1 MPGTTIARAESV
13 RGEVTLRRRETD
25 GALELLVNGVFV
37 MDTAEST
44 TETALADLALGRL
57 TTTHEPGARDRS
69 PVKVLIGGLGL
80 GFTLR
85 RLAGNTLV
93 DEIIVVEIE
102 GALIDWH
109 RSGLVPATTEII
121 RDPRLRLVEGDVRE
135 VVATIPDGTLDALIL
150 DVDNGPGFLV
160 YDDNAAVYQSAF
172 LATCHAAL
180 RDGGALVVWSA
191 DEAPCVDVALRRT
204 FGAVDHLATEVP
216 FGTRRE
222 HYHTY
227 VGVKGRAEDPPCQ
240 AR

>member
-1 MPGTTIARAESV
+1 VPGTTIARAESV
-13 RGEVTLRRRETD
+13 RGEVTLRRRESD
-25 GALELLVNGVFV
+25 GALELRVNGVFV

-57 TTTHEPGARDRS
+57 TTHEPGAGDRS

-135 VVATIPDGTLDALIL
+135 VAATIPDGTLEALIL

-172 LATCHAAL
+172 LATCHVAL

-204 FGAVDHLATEVP
+204 FGAVDHLATEVLL
-216 FGTRRE
+216 GTRRE

-227 VGVKGRAEDPPCQ
+227 VGVKCPAEDPSCQ